1 MSGTASSSSSQAPA
15 RIADAPV
22 PARVRQLLEAV
33 WQAADDVLRTPL
45 QLCMVEL
52 ERALFQHA
60 EKARNSQIQSDIYA
74 QMRTLREQAPQ
85 FPGLFLDAL
94 AGQLASFR
102 DAPQPIGNTQAT
114 AFKTMTLVE
123 DTDIDRDIVLHEMAR
138 REGTRGITALQL
150 LGQRFA
156 VLAAQP
162 AFDIERL
169 PTGPYALCRALR
181 EAGERL
187 QLNLESQLAL
197 YQVFERQ
204 VMDRHTELADR
215 LNILFAREGVLPGLV
230 YRPYLVRPSAPRGN
244 APAGRDTG
252 NGLGPGSRSAGQ
264 GPLTS
269 WQGQAPAA
277 SWASSLSQ
285 ELQLPGGLAG
295 AAAGAATA
303 PAVSGGGTGGGSD
316 AAAPAGNPVLSGLHN
331 LLDAA
336 RHGVTGGAAG
346 SASAAPSALATGGS
360 TEGSHAVAVPS
371 SAVMDLLGKLQSAAA
386 GNRRSIGDIHGALL
400 SQIKAEHGPTAALS
414 SQDTDTLD
422 LLGMLFTQI
431 QREVRSDGPAT
442 GLLTQLQV
450 PLLRAAISDASFFQ
464 RDQHPARELLNAV
477 AESGAVWLSDDDSDP
492 VLLQKLNESVAT
504 VVNDYQGDE
513 TVFTEANER
522 IQTHLRAAAR
532 RAEVT
537 ERRQVE
543 AARGKERLEA
553 AKQLASRTIED
564 VCANSNPPKFVQTL
578 LRKAWSDVLTLTLL
592 RQGEQSEEWKQREQS
607 TRRISEITALK
618 SGTPDITFGDEI
630 EQSLQQVGYHRDE
643 AGAIARRLSSP
654 GGEDD
659 TTSKT
664 ELTAKL
670 KARSRLG
677 EAGDR
682 DEDEER
688 RRKEQPERTPAEET
702 HYRQLRTLPFGTWFE
717 FVVNQQGDSRRQR
730 LSWYSL
736 ITDNALFVNQRG
748 QKIAELSLDAMARL
762 MAKGQLRMVTEDRGR
777 LIDRAWQ
784 ATLRTL
790 RSLAGKAPAAAEE
803 DA

>member
-295 AAAGAATA
+295 AAQDALGAQA
-303 PAVSGGGTGGGSD
+303 
-316 AAAPAGNPVLSGLHN
+316 
-331 LLDAA
+331 LLLQH
-336 RHGVTGGAAG
+336 RHHVDEVGGAAG
-346 SASAAPSALATGGS
+346 QAVTQADGQGLDVLELAADAPVGLHHGRAQLAAG
-360 TEGSHAVAVPS
+360 V
-371 SAVMDLLGKLQSAAA
+371 LLGAEGGHGGDHRPREGRPTCRCAASPC
-386 GNRRSIGDIHGALL
+386 RGA
-400 SQIKAEHGPTAALS
+400 P
-414 SQDTDTLD
+414 
-422 LLGMLFTQI
+422 
-431 QREVRSDGPAT
+431 
-442 GLLTQLQV
+442 
-450 PLLRAAISDASFFQ
+450 
-464 RDQHPARELLNAV
+464 
-477 AESGAVWLSDDDSDP
+477 
-492 VLLQKLNESVAT
+492 
-504 VVNDYQGDE
+504 
-513 TVFTEANER
+513 
-522 IQTHLRAAAR
+522 
-532 RAEVT
+532 
-537 ERRQVE
+537 
-543 AARGKERLEA
+543 
-553 AKQLASRTIED
+553 
-564 VCANSNPPKFVQTL
+564 
-578 LRKAWSDVLTLTLL
+578 
-592 RQGEQSEEWKQREQS
+592 
-607 TRRISEITALK
+607 
-618 SGTPDITFGDEI
+618 
-630 EQSLQQVGYHRDE
+630 
-643 AGAIARRLSSP
+643 
-654 GGEDD
+654 
-659 TTSKT
+659 
-664 ELTAKL
+664 
-670 KARSRLG
+670 
-677 EAGDR
+677 
-682 DEDEER
+682 
-688 RRKEQPERTPAEET
+688 
-702 HYRQLRTLPFGTWFE
+702 
-717 FVVNQQGDSRRQR
+717 
-730 LSWYSL
+730 
-736 ITDNALFVNQRG
+736 
-748 QKIAELSLDAMARL
+748 
-762 MAKGQLRMVTEDRGR
+762 
-777 LIDRAWQ
+777 
-784 ATLRTL
+784 
-790 RSLAGKAPAAAEE
+790 
-803 DA
+803 